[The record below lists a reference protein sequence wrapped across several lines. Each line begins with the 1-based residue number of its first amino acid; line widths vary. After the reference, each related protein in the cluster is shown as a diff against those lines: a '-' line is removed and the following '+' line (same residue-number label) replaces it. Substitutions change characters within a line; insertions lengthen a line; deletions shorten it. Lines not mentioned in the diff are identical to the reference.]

1 MTDSAALPSMDNPEF
16 DQLDAILDDMR
27 QRDEEIP
34 QWEFLEGAMS
44 ALACSRRAIAPDE
57 YFPVLLGDGGEN
69 AIAFADDDQK
79 QQFDALWQRRWL
91 EVTEALATNVDRLD
105 EDAAYHPEVMDVRGA
120 VACLP
125 EADQAAMRGQEMPSF
140 GQVWALGFMFVVE
153 NWPEEWAA
161 PRDKEAADWLDTA
174 LERIVALTED
184 DKAAPTVSMFSE
196 DGPPSVSQARVDAF
210 GEAIWSVYELRQ
222 LWHTLGPRS
231 APVSKGSTQGRNDVC
246 ACGSGKK
253 FKKCC
258 GA

>member
-1 MTDSAALPSMDNPEF
+1 MDNPEF
-16 DQLDAILDDMR
+16 DQLDALLDDMR

-34 QWEFLEGAMS
+34 QWEFLEGAMA
-44 ALACSRRAIAPDE
+44 ALVCSRRPISSDE
-57 YFPVLLGDGGEN
+57 YFPVLLGDGEDHTLV
-69 AIAFADDDQK
+69 FADDEQK

-91 EVTEALATNVDRLD
+91 EVGAALATTVDRLD

-125 EADQAAMRGQEMPSF
+125 DEDRAAMDGQELPSF

-174 LERIVALTED
+174 LQRIVGLTED
-184 DKAAPTVSMFSE
+184 DTVAPTVSMFSE

-222 LWHTLGPRS
+222 LWHSLGPRT
-231 APVSKGSTQGRNDVC
+231 APVSKTATPGRNDVC

-253 FKKCC
+253 YKKCC

>member
-1 MTDSAALPSMDNPEF
+1 MDNPEF
-16 DQLDAILDDMR
+16 DQLDALLDDMR

-34 QWEFLEGAMS
+34 QWEFLEGAMA
-44 ALACSRRAIAPDE
+44 ALVCSRRPISSDE
-57 YFPVLLGDGGEN
+57 YFPVLLGDGEDHTLV
-69 AIAFADDDQK
+69 FADDEQK

-91 EVTEALATNVDRLD
+91 EVGAALATTVDRLD

-125 EADQAAMRGQEMPSF
+125 DEDRAAMDGQELPSF

-174 LERIVALTED
+174 LQRIVGLTED
-184 DKAAPTVSMFSE
+184 DTAAPTVFMFSE

-222 LWHTLGPRS
+222 LWHSLGPRT
-231 APVSKGSTQGRNDVC
+231 APVSKTATPGRNDVC

-253 FKKCC
+253 YKKCC

>member
-1 MTDSAALPSMDNPEF
+1 MDNPEF
-16 DQLDAILDDMR
+16 DQLDALLDDMR

-34 QWEFLEGAMS
+34 QWEFLEGAMA
-44 ALACSRRAIAPDE
+44 ALVCSRRPISSDE
-57 YFPVLLGDGGEN
+57 YFPVLLGDGEDHTLV
-69 AIAFADDDQK
+69 FADDEQK

-91 EVTEALATNVDRLD
+91 EVGAALATTVDRLD

-125 EADQAAMRGQEMPSF
+125 DEDRAAMDGQELPSF

-174 LERIVALTED
+174 LQRIVGLTED
-184 DKAAPTVSMFSE
+184 DTAAPTVSMFSE

-222 LWHTLGPRS
+222 LWHSLGPRT
-231 APVSKGSTQGRNDVC
+231 APVSKTATPGRNDVC

-253 FKKCC
+253 YKKCC

>member
-1 MTDSAALPSMDNPEF
+1 
-16 DQLDAILDDMR
+16 
-27 QRDEEIP
+27 
-34 QWEFLEGAMS
+34 
-44 ALACSRRAIAPDE
+44 
-57 YFPVLLGDGGEN
+57 
-69 AIAFADDDQK
+69 
-79 QQFDALWQRRWL
+79 
-91 EVTEALATNVDRLD
+91 
-105 EDAAYHPEVMDVRGA
+105 VRGA

-125 EADQAAMRGQEMPSF
+125 EADRAAMQGQELPSF

-174 LERIVALTED
+174 LDRIVGLTED
-184 DKAAPTVSMFSE
+184 DKAVPTVSMFSE

-222 LWHTLGPRS
+222 LWHSLGPRT
-231 APVSKGSTQGRNDVC
+231 APVSKASTQGRNDVC

-253 FKKCC
+253 YKKCC

>member
-1 MTDSAALPSMDNPEF
+1 MDNPEF
-16 DQLDAILDDMR
+16 DQLDALLDDMR

-34 QWEFLEGAMS
+34 QWEFLEGAMA
-44 ALACSRRAIAPDE
+44 ALVCSRRPISSDE
-57 YFPVLLGDGGEN
+57 YFPVLLGDGEDHTHV
-69 AIAFADDDQK
+69 FADDEQK

-91 EVTEALATNVDRLD
+91 EVGAALATTVDRLD

-125 EADQAAMRGQEMPSF
+125 DEDRAAMDGQELPSF

-174 LERIVALTED
+174 LQRIVGLTED
-184 DKAAPTVSMFSE
+184 DTAAPTVSMFSE

-222 LWHTLGPRS
+222 LWHSLGPRT
-231 APVSKGSTQGRNDVC
+231 APVSKTATPGRNDVC

-253 FKKCC
+253 YKKCC

>member
-34 QWEFLEGAMS
+34 QWEFLEGAMA
-44 ALACSRRAIAPDE
+44 ALACSRRTIAPDE
-57 YFPVLLGDGGEN
+57 YFSVLLGDGGEN

-140 GQVWALGFMFVVE
+140 GQVWRWALCS
-153 NWPEEWAA
+153 WW
-161 PRDKEAADWLDTA
+161 KT
-174 LERIVALTED
+174 
-184 DKAAPTVSMFSE
+184 
-196 DGPPSVSQARVDAF
+196 
-210 GEAIWSVYELRQ
+210 
-222 LWHTLGPRS
+222 GPRNGPRP
-231 APVSKGSTQGRNDVC
+231 ATKRPPTGSTRRSS
-246 ACGSGKK
+246 ASWP
-253 FKKCC
+253 
-258 GA
+258 